1 MFQNEDF
8 FEISTRLSARSCIH
22 DVIDRHI
29 EGGRGDLWDF
39 FFFSCAFCH
48 PGNQLPVTFIF
59 TGVRRTTW
67 LRTRLSFLCQNI
79 ITTSHHCVIGMSK
92 DLLDY
97 PFCHDVNKYEK
108 MVKIG
113 QGTFGFVA
121 CFTSPFSMS
130 LLESSLHA
138 TALIVSIVLQRGI
151 QGAESK
157 EPQRNRCPQEGPYGQ
172 RERRGILCSC

>member
-1 MFQNEDF
+1 M
-8 FEISTRLSARSCIH
+8 RLSATSCIH

-29 EGGRGDLWDF
+29 EGRRVDLWDFSFFF

-67 LRTRLSFLCQNI
+67 SRTRLSFLCQNI
-79 ITTSHHCVIGMSK
+79 IITSHHCVIGMSK

-121 CFTSPFSMS
+121 CLTSPFSMS

-138 TALIVSIVLQRGI
+138 MALIVSIVLQRGI

-172 RERRGILCSC
+172 RERRGILCSY